1 MIILTQQSNEAGTC
15 KGGRRVAALWRRC
28 LLERAFTLIEVLI
41 AVAVFAIVL
50 AALNGIYY
58 GAFHLQ
64 VSTTQAIEE
73 AVPAENAL
81 KVMRRDLA
89 NVVLPGVLLAG
100 EMNSGTSCGLSA
112 QSFGNLDG
120 TVYLELYNTCGHVDD
135 YSPWGDIQKVDYL
148 LQTQSSRTSG
158 GGRNLIRAVYRNL
171 LATSTETPDQ
181 QILLENVSK
190 FQVTFFDGTN
200 WLDTW
205 GNTSSTNSTSSST
218 NSSSTSSLSSTN
230 SSSSTNSVNIP
241 AAVRIQ
247 IEIARDRNS
256 KDMRLPIDL
265 MVPIM
270 VYPVSTNSNS

>member
-1 MIILTQQSNEAGTC
+1 MILMTQQLNLASARTGSGT
-15 KGGRRVAALWRRC
+15 VVILWRSR
-28 LLERAFTLIEVLI
+28 LFERAFTLIEVLI
-41 AVAVFAIVL
+41 AVTVFAIVL
-50 AALNGIYY
+50 AALNGVYY

-64 VSTTQAIEE
+64 VSATQAIEE
-73 AVPAENAL
+73 SIPAENAI
-81 KVMRRDLA
+81 KVMRKDLA

-100 EMNSGTSCGLSA
+100 EMNSGTSSGLSA
-112 QSFGNLDG
+112 QSFGNQDG
-120 TVYLELYNTCGHVDD
+120 TVYLELYNAGGHVDD
-135 YSPWGDIQKVDYL
+135 YYPWGDIQKVDYL
-148 LQTQSSRTSG
+148 LQTSSSRGQGT
-158 GGRNLIRAVYRNL
+158 GRNLVRAVYRNL

-190 FQVTFFDGTN
+190 LQVTFFDGTN

-218 NSSSTSSLSSTN
+218 NSSTTSSLSSTN

-241 AAVRIQ
+241 AAIRIQ

-270 VYPVSTNSNS
+270 VYPVSTNS